1 MMKPALAALFLAASL
16 AASCSSSRNLDK
28 SFSDIGA
35 DADLKVI
42 LFADRTHDYGDVDIT
57 VYEGRL
63 LLTGTMRSDEGKE
76 RLLENAWKAEGVEQV
91 IDEVLVASKTPFS
104 QGVRDSRIDAAIKAR
119 FLTDDAV
126 KSSNY
131 KISVSSGVVYLLGV
145 TRSQASL
152 DSAIAIARSTKGVD
166 KVVSHVLVKRL

>member
-1 MMKPALAALFLAASL
+1 MLKPALAALFLVASL
-16 AASCSSSRNLDK
+16 AAGCSSSRNLDE
-28 SFSDIGA
+28 SFTDIGA

-57 VYEGRL
+57 VFEGRL
-63 LLTGTMRSDEGKE
+63 LLTGTMRSDEGKQ
-76 RLLENAWKAEGVEQV
+76 RLLENAWKAEGVDQV

-119 FLTDDAV
+119 FLTDDDV

-145 TRSQASL
+145 ARNEAAL
-152 DSAIAIARSTKGVD
+152 NRALEIARSTKGVD
-166 KVVSHVLVKRL
+166 RVVSHVLVRPL